1 MISFSLQSGS
11 NGNSIYVET
20 SDARLL
26 FDAGISGRQAQLR
39 MAHYGR
45 DINKV
50 QALIIS
56 HEHNDHI
63 RCAGIY
69 HRKFDLPVYVTRRTL
84 VAAENLGP
92 ISQVEHFNAGQTL
105 SFGRTK
111 VHTLRTPHDGAD
123 GVAFVVQKG
132 RKRLGIFT
140 DLGHIFEELPEW
152 LNSVDAAFLESNYD
166 PQLLKTGDY
175 PTWLKRRIS
184 GKRGHLSNPEAA
196 KLARECSRRLK
207 TLALAHLSEH
217 NNTPE
222 LALKL
227 AQTKAEGKY
236 QVNLAPR
243 SGPGPILEV

>member
-1 MISFSLQSGS
+1 MLSFSLQSGS

-39 MAHYGR
+39 MAHHNR

-56 HEHNDHI
+56 HDHNDHVC
-63 RCAGIY
+63 CAGIY
-69 HRKFDLPVYVTRRTL
+69 HRKFNLPIYITRQTL
-84 VAAENLGP
+84 GAAKNLGRL
-92 ISQVEHFNAGQTL
+92 SRLEYFDAGQTL
-105 SFGRTK
+105 HFGRTK
-111 VHTLRTPHDGAD
+111 VHTLPTPHDGAD
-123 GVAFVVQKG
+123 GVAFVVEKG

-140 DLGHIFEELPEW
+140 DLGHIFTELPEW

-166 PQLLKTGDY
+166 PQLLQTGDY
-175 PTWLKRRIS
+175 PAWLKQRIA
-184 GKRGHLSNPEAA
+184 GHGGHLSNPEAA
-196 KLARECSRRLK
+196 KLARQCCHRLK
-207 TLALAHLSEH
+207 RLALAHLSEH

-227 AQTKAEGKY
+227 AQTQADGKY
-236 QVNLAPR
+236 QVKLAPR
-243 SGPGPILEV
+243 FGPGPMLEV

>member
-26 FDAGISGRQAQLR
+26 FDAGISGQQAQRR
-39 MAHYGR
+39 MAHPGR
-45 DINKV
+45 DMNKV

-56 HEHNDHI
+56 HEHTDHI

-69 HRKFDLPVYVTRRTL
+69 HRQFHLPIYVTRRTL
-84 VAAENLGP
+84 EAANDIGQTQDVRYFD
-92 ISQVEHFNAGQTL
+92 SGQTL
-105 SFGRTK
+105 QFGRTK
-111 VHTLRTPHDGAD
+111 VHTIRTAHDGAD
-123 GVAFVVQKG
+123 GVAFVVEKG

-140 DLGHIFEELPEW
+140 DLGHVFEELPEW

-166 PQLLKTGDY
+166 PQLLQTGDY
-175 PTWLKRRIS
+175 PTWLKRRIA
-184 GKRGHLSNPEAA
+184 GKGGHLSNPEAA
-196 KLARECSRRLK
+196 KLARRCCCRLK

-227 AQTKAEGKY
+227 AQTQAEGKY
-236 QVNLAPR
+236 QVQLAPR
-243 SGPGPILEV
+243 YETGPIMEV

>member
-20 SDARLL
+20 ADARLL
-26 FDAGISGRQAQLR
+26 FDAGISGKQAQLR
-39 MAHYGR
+39 MAQNGR

-56 HEHNDHI
+56 HDHNDHI

-69 HRKFDLPVYVTRRTL
+69 HRKFHLPVYVTRRTL
-84 VAAENLGP
+84 GAARDLGP
-92 ISQVEHFNAGQTL
+92 IGQLHHFKAGEVL
-105 SFGRTK
+105 CFGRTK

-175 PTWLKRRIS
+175 PVWLKRRIA

-227 AQTKAEGKY
+227 AQTKAQGKY
-236 QVNLAPR
+236 QVTLAPR
-243 SGPGPILEV
+243 SGTGPILEI

>member
-39 MAHYGR
+39 MAQNGR

-56 HEHNDHI
+56 HDHNDHI

-84 VAAENLGP
+84 GAAEDLGP
-92 ISQVEHFNAGQTL
+92 ISQVHHFNAGQTL

-111 VHTLRTPHDGAD
+111 VHTLPTPHDGAD

-140 DLGHIFEELPEW
+140 DLGHIFKELPEW
-152 LNSVDAAFLESNYD
+152 LSSVDAAFLESNYD
-166 PQLLKTGDY
+166 PQLLRTGDY
-175 PTWLKRRIS
+175 PAWLKQRIS
-184 GKRGHLSNPEAA
+184 GKGGHLSNSEAA
-196 KLARECSRRLK
+196 QLARKCCSRLK

-227 AQTKAEGKY
+227 AQTKAQGKY
-236 QVNLAPR
+236 KVELAPR
-243 SGPGPILEV
+243 YGPGPILKV

>member
-20 SDARLL
+20 ADARLL
-26 FDAGISGRQAQLR
+26 FDAGISGRQAKQR
-39 MAHYGR
+39 MAQNGR

-56 HEHNDHI
+56 HDHNDHI

-69 HRKFDLPVYVTRRTL
+69 HRKFHLPVYVTQRTL
-84 VAAENLGP
+84 GAAKNLGS
-92 ISQVEHFNAGQTL
+92 IDQLHHFEAGDTL
-105 SFGRTK
+105 IFGRTK
-111 VHTLRTPHDGAD
+111 VHTLSTAHDGAD
-123 GVAFVVQKG
+123 GVAFVVEKG

-152 LNSVDAAFLESNYD
+152 LNTVDAAFLESNYD

-175 PTWLKRRIS
+175 PAWLKRRIA

-196 KLARECSRRLK
+196 KLARQCSHKLK
-207 TLALAHLSEH
+207 TLALAHLSEN

-227 AQTKAEGKY
+227 AQTKADGKY

-243 SGPGPILEV
+243 YGPGPVLRV

>member
-20 SDARLL
+20 ADARLL

-39 MAHYGR
+39 MAQNGR

-50 QALIIS
+50 QALIVS
-56 HEHNDHI
+56 HDHNDHI

-69 HRKFDLPVYVTRRTL
+69 HRKFHLPVYVTRQTL
-84 VAAENLGP
+84 GAATNLGP
-92 ISQVEHFNAGQTL
+92 ISKIHHFKAGQTL
-105 SFGRTK
+105 RFGRTK
-111 VHTLRTPHDGAD
+111 VHTLPTPHDGVD
-123 GVAFVVQKG
+123 GVAFVIEKG

-140 DLGHIFEELPEW
+140 DLGHVFEELPEW
-152 LNSVDAAFLESNYD
+152 LSSVDAAFLESNYD
-166 PQLLKTGDY
+166 PQLLRTGDY
-175 PTWLKRRIS
+175 PAWLKQRIS

-196 KLARECSRRLK
+196 QLARQCCSRLK

-236 QVNLAPR
+236 QVHVAPR
-243 SGPGPILEV
+243 FGPGPILAV

>member
-26 FDAGISGRQAQLR
+26 FDAGISGRQARLR

-45 DINKV
+45 DIKKV

-56 HEHNDHI
+56 HDHNDHI
-63 RCAGIY
+63 CCAGIY
-69 HRKFDLPVYVTRRTL
+69 HRKFGLPVYVTRRTL
-84 VAAENLGP
+84 GAAVNLGP
-92 ISQVEHFNAGQTL
+92 ISQIHHFKAGEML
-105 SFGRTK
+105 RFGRTK
-111 VHTLRTPHDGAD
+111 VHTLRTAHDGAY
-123 GVAFVVQKG
+123 GVAFVVEKG
-132 RKRLGIFT
+132 RKRLGVFT

-175 PTWLKRRIS
+175 PGWLKRRIA

-227 AQTKAEGKY
+227 AQTQADGKY
-236 QVNLAPR
+236 QVKLAPR
-243 SGPGPILEV
+243 YGPGPMLEV

>member
-39 MAHYGR
+39 MAQHGR
-45 DINKV
+45 DIRKV

-56 HEHNDHI
+56 HDHNDHI

-69 HRKFDLPVYVTRRTL
+69 QRKFGLPIYVTRRTL
-84 VAAENLGP
+84 GAAGHLGRT
-92 ISQVEHFNAGQTL
+92 SDVRHFDSGQTL
-105 SFGRTK
+105 RFGGTK

-123 GVAFVVQKG
+123 ALAFVIENG

-140 DLGHIFEELPEW
+140 DLGHVFAELPEW
-152 LNSVDAAFLESNYD
+152 LKSVDAAFLESNYD
-166 PQLLKTGDY
+166 PQLLQTGDY
-175 PTWLKRRIS
+175 PAWLKQRIA
-184 GKRGHLSNPEAA
+184 GAGGHLSNPEAA
-196 KLARECSRRLK
+196 KLASSCSHRLK
-207 TLALAHLSEH
+207 TVALAHLSEH
-217 NNTPE
+217 NNTPQ

-227 AQTKAEGKY
+227 AQTQADGRY
-236 QVNLAPR
+236 QVTLAPR
-243 SGPGPILEV
+243 YGPGPILEV

>member
-26 FDAGISGRQAQLR
+26 FDAGISGKQARLR
-39 MAHYGR
+39 MARHGR

-56 HEHNDHI
+56 HDHNDHI

-69 HRKFDLPVYVTRRTL
+69 HRKFGLPVYVTRRTL
-84 VAAENLGP
+84 GAAENLGP
-92 ISQVEHFNAGQTL
+92 ISQVEHFDAGQML
-105 SFGRTK
+105 SFGRAK
-111 VHTLRTPHDGAD
+111 VHTLRTAHDGAD
-123 GVAFVVQKG
+123 GVAFVIEKG

-140 DLGHIFEELPEW
+140 DLGHVFDELPEW

-175 PTWLKRRIS
+175 PGWLKRRIA

-196 KLARECSRRLK
+196 SLARECSKRLK

-236 QVNLAPR
+236 KVELAPR
-243 SGPGPILEV
+243 CGAGPILRV

>member
-20 SDARLL
+20 ADARLL
-26 FDAGISGRQAQLR
+26 FDAGISGRQAKLR
-39 MAHYGR
+39 MAQNGR

-50 QALIIS
+50 QALIVS
-56 HEHNDHI
+56 HDHNDHI

-69 HRKFDLPVYVTRRTL
+69 HRKFHLPVYVTQQTL
-84 VAAENLGP
+84 GAATNLGP
-92 ISQVEHFNAGQTL
+92 ISKINHFKAGQTL
-105 SFGRTK
+105 CFGRTK
-111 VHTLRTPHDGAD
+111 VHTLPTPHDGVD
-123 GVAFVVQKG
+123 GVAFVVEKG

-140 DLGHIFEELPEW
+140 DLGHVFEELPEW
-152 LNSVDAAFLESNYD
+152 LSSVDAAFLESNYD

-175 PTWLKRRIS
+175 PAWLKQRIA
-184 GKRGHLSNPEAA
+184 GNRGHLSNAEAA
-196 KLARECSRRLK
+196 QLARKCCSRLK

-236 QVNLAPR
+236 EVHVAPR
-243 SGPGPILEV
+243 FGAGPVLRI